1 MPSLSIQEGSTISID
16 GNTTTVG
23 GNIWLDRQTVTGK
36 SDPNHPKPLYIGN
49 WLAVNMNDGTIYSFS
64 FFWKPQQVQWIVGSE
79 LDPPVPPVG
88 KIGIEYPALKTWNGS
103 SPVQGVHVLEATEF
117 DLNILKPKD
126 PQASPHWKSK
136 TSGNTY
142 CTAWQ
147 LRIRDKVYT
156 MSVLLSDSEVKAG
169 MSCNSLRTIPH

>member
-1 MPSLSIQEGSTISID
+1 MEKAHTPSYEVAMPSLSIQEGSTISID

-49 WLAVNMNDGTIYSFS
+49 WLAVNMNDGTVYGFS
-64 FFWKPQQVQWIVGSE
+64 FFWSRQLVQWIVGSE

-103 SPVQGVHVLEATEF
+103 SPVQGAHVLEATEF

-126 PQASPHWKSK
+126 PSLEIQDF
-136 TSGNTY
+136 
-142 CTAWQ
+142 WQ
-147 LRIRDKVYT
+147 Y
-156 MSVLLSDSEVKAG
+156 LLHSMATENQG
-169 MSCNSLRTIPH
+169 QSLHNVCLVI